1 MKGFILDSYALIAYF
16 EDEPGADKVERIL
29 EQAEKDRATLAMSII
44 NWGEVYYSMY
54 RSKGEEKAE
63 EALLIMEQLPI
74 KIIEIDRNIAYQA
87 AKLKA
92 NHSIAFG
99 DCFAAVLAISMDYPL
114 LTGDK
119 EFKKLR
125 DKVKVEW
132 MR

>member
-16 EDEPGADKVERIL
+16 EDESGAEKVERIL
-29 EQAEKDRATLAMSII
+29 GQAEKGKISLFMSII

-63 EALLIMEQLPI
+63 EAILIMEQLPI
-74 KIIEIDRNIAYQA
+74 KFIEADRDIVYQA
-87 AKLKA
+87 ARLKA

-99 DCFAAVLAISMDYPL
+99 DCFAAVLALNIDYVL

-119 EFKKLR
+119 EFKKLGDR
-125 DKVKVEW
+125 IKVEW
-132 MR
+132 I

>member
-16 EDEPGADKVERIL
+16 EDEPGAEMVERIL
-29 EQAEKDRATLAMSII
+29 EQAEKDRATLSMSII

-74 KIIEIDRNIAYQA
+74 KVIEIDKNIAYQA
-87 AKLKA
+87 ARLKA

-99 DCFAAVLAISMDYPL
+99 DCFAAVLAMNMDYPL

-125 DKVKVEW
+125 DNVKVEW
-132 MR
+132 I